1 MAADRPRKNRDGT
14 SIETNEYVGLVLA
27 VIVPIVGLLFGVYL
41 RSEGNAFGDRIIV
54 VSLIALVI
62 WTAMIL
68 FI

>member
-1 MAADRPRKNRDGT
+1 MATEKPRKNRDGT
-14 SIETNEYVGLVLA
+14 SIETNEYIGLVLA

-41 RSEGNAFGDRIIV
+41 RSEGNRFGDRIIL
-54 VSLIALVI
+54 VSLIALVV